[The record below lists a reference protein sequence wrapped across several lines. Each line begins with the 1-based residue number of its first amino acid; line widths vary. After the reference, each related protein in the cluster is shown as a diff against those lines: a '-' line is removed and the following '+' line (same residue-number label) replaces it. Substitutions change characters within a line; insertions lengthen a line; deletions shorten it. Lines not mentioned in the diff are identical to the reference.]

1 MRSIIYLLIGALF
14 GITMYKSE
22 AASWFRIYEMFQF
35 KAFHMYGIIGS
46 SVVLGMIVV
55 FLIKRFNIKSFYGH
69 EIIFNPKDMSIPRYM
84 FGGIIFG
91 IGWALAGACPGPMF
105 TLIGAGYISF
115 LIVIIGA
122 ILGTFLYGVLRSKLP
137 H

>member
-1 MRSIIYLLIGALF
+1 
-14 GITMYKSE
+14 
-22 AASWFRIYEMFQF
+22 
-35 KAFHMYGIIGS
+35 
-46 SVVLGMIVV
+46 
-55 FLIKRFNIKSFYGH
+55 
-69 EIIFNPKDMSIPRYM
+69 
-84 FGGIIFG
+84 
-91 IGWALAGACPGPMF
+91 MF